1 MKLERYV
8 MIYEVMY
15 GGSFVVEPKLKT

>member
-15 GGSFVVEPKLKT
+15 GGSFVVEPKLKA